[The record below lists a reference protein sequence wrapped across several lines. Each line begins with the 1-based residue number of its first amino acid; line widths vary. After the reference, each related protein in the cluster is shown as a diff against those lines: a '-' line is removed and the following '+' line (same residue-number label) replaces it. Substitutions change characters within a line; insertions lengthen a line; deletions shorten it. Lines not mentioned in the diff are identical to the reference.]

1 MKLDPSGV
9 YIYMYICIY
18 AISFQIWYFRMG
30 GPMLYV
36 YIYIYD
42 GNIAGVSLI
51 SNWSTPLKVSSNT
64 FFGCSILLF
73 LLRVVWTFNTCNPV
87 SDCVSH
93 TIYIGSDW
101 GHHATYIY
109 IYLNVCIYSII
120 YIYNMNMNIYI
131 YNVYIYNIHIYGGI
145 YIVYRYSTYETNWNH
160 QLGLQAETGWWGMT
174 QTWLPIGISLILP
187 NNTVDTYILGGS
199 SHES

>member
-1 MKLDPSGV
+1 MIYIYIYHIIEHSTVLQYPSTVLQYPYEQHGTFCQWCLIGLFEHTIGYMKLDPSGV
-9 YIYMYICIY
+9 YIYICICIY

-109 IYLNVCIYSII
+109 IYI
-120 YIYNMNMNIYI
+120 
-131 YNVYIYNIHIYGGI
+131 
-145 YIVYRYSTYETNWNH
+145 
-160 QLGLQAETGWWGMT
+160 
-174 QTWLPIGISLILP
+174 
-187 NNTVDTYILGGS
+187 
-199 SHES
+199 